1 MNKTP
6 VYISFDYDYDK
17 RLKEFI
23 IGQSKLPDS
32 PFQVIDHSIKV
43 AMPGDWVA
51 DAEKR
56 IKKSEVVLVMVGEHT
71 HNAQGVKKEVALA
84 RKHDIKVVQIIGY
97 KNSNPTPVND
107 AGRLYSWNW
116 ENLKNILQ

>member
-6 VYISFDYDYDK
+6 VYISFDYDHDK

-43 AMPGDWVA
+43 EMPGDWVA

-56 IKKSEVVLVMVGEHT
+56 IKKSKVVLVMVGEHT
-71 HNAQGVKKEVALA
+71 HNAQGVQKEIALA
-84 RKHDIKVVQIIGY
+84 
-97 KNSNPTPVND
+97 T
-107 AGRLYSWNW
+107 L
-116 ENLKNILQ
+116 